1 MDFGR
6 RRSRLSPRPE
16 SGIEDSPVQTKSILA
31 VSPVLIMRP
40 QRENEASAYA
50 SKITTGLVRPVS
62 DRAKCSISVPVRRGG
77 IDLLK
82 CQKTKQRNNSS
93 ANRMLCSVPERL
105 QLHMAMLALQFGY
118 AGFHV
123 VSRAA
128 LNMGISKLVFP
139 VYRNIIALLLL
150 LPFAYFLEKK
160 ERPPITL
167 NFLLQFFLLALVG
180 ITANQGFYLL
190 GLDNT
195 SPTFA
200 SAIQNSVPAI
210 TFLMAAILRIEKV
223 RLNRKDGISK
233 VAGTILC
240 VAGASVIT
248 LYKGPTIYS
257 PIPPL
262 NRPTPTFV
270 SLGDAE
276 GKNWTLGC
284 LYLIGHC
291 LSWSGWLVLQA
302 PVLKKYPARLSVT
315 SYTCF
320 FGLIQFLVI
329 AAFAER
335 DPPAWMFHSGG
346 ELFTILYAGVVASGI
361 AFAVQIWCIDRGG
374 PVFVAVYQPV
384 QTLVVAIMASIALG
398 EEFYLGGI
406 IGAVLIIVG
415 LYLVLW
421 GKSQERK
428 FAAQE
433 KGAIQS
439 TPEHSNI
446 RTSSHIKA
454 SLTKPLLPPSTE
466 NV

>member
-1 MDFGR
+1 MAEPG
-6 RRSRLSPRPE
+6 
-16 SGIEDSPVQTKSILA
+16 
-31 VSPVLIMRP
+31 
-40 QRENEASAYA
+40 
-50 SKITTGLVRPVS
+50 SKRMW
-62 DRAKCSISVPVRRGG
+62 CSI
-77 IDLLK
+77 
-82 CQKTKQRNNSS
+82 
-93 ANRMLCSVPERL
+93 PERL
-105 QLHMAMLALQFGY
+105 QLHGAMLALQFGY

-150 LPFAYFLEKK
+150 LPFAYFIEKK
-160 ERPPITL
+160 DRPAISW
-167 NFLLQFFLLALVG
+167 NFTFQFFLLALIG

-210 TFLMAAILRIEKV
+210 TFLMAAIFGIEKV
-223 RLNRKDGISK
+223 RWNRRDGMAK
-233 VAGTILC
+233 VAGTIFC
-240 VAGASVIT
+240 VAGATVIT

-257 PIPPL
+257 PVPHLQDTSISL
-262 NRPTPTFV
+262 FG
-270 SLGDAE
+270 SLELGDAN
-276 GKNWTLGC
+276 GKSWTLGC
-284 LYLIGHC
+284 IYLIGHC
-291 LSWSGWLVLQA
+291 LSWSAWLVMQA

-329 AAFAER
+329 ALIFER
-335 DPPAWMFHSGG
+335 DAQAWVFHSGG
-346 ELFTILYAGVVASGI
+346 EAFTILYAGVVASGI

-384 QTLVVAIMASIALG
+384 QTLVVAIMSSIALG
-398 EEFYLGGI
+398 EQFYLGGI
-406 IGAVLIIVG
+406 IGAVLIVVG

-421 GKSQERK
+421 GKSE
-428 FAAQE
+428 E
-433 KGAIQS
+433 KKLQKEQLTIVSSA
-439 TPEHSNI
+439 PEHVP
-446 RTSSHIKA
+446 RPTSHSKA
-454 SLTKPLLPPSTE
+454 SLTQPLLPSSTE

>member
-1 MDFGR
+1 MPDVGGSASSR
-6 RRSRLSPRPE
+6 R
-16 SGIEDSPVQTKSILA
+16 
-31 VSPVLIMRP
+31 MW
-40 QRENEASAYA
+40 
-50 SKITTGLVRPVS
+50 
-62 DRAKCSISVPVRRGG
+62 
-77 IDLLK
+77 
-82 CQKTKQRNNSS
+82 
-93 ANRMLCSVPERL
+93 CSVPERF
-105 QLHMAMLALQFGY
+105 QLHLAMLALQFGY

-128 LNMGISKLVFP
+128 LNMGVSKLVFP

-160 ERPPITL
+160 ERPALTL
-167 NFLLQFFLLALVG
+167 NFVLQFFFLALVG

-190 GLDNT
+190 GLENT

-210 TFLMAAILRIEKV
+210 TFLMAALLRIEKV
-223 RLNRKDGISK
+223 RINRKDGIAK
-233 VAGTILC
+233 VLGTICC

-248 LYKGPTIYS
+248 LYTGPVVYS
-257 PIPPL
+257 PAKHL
-262 NRPTPTFV
+262 NRPTPMFV

-276 GKNWTLGC
+276 AKNWTLGC

-320 FGLIQFLVI
+320 FGLIQFIII
-329 AAFAER
+329 AAFMER
-335 DPPAWMFHSGG
+335 DPQAWIFHSGG

-406 IGAVLIIVG
+406 IGAVLIIAG

-421 GKSQERK
+421 GKSEEKK
-428 FAAQE
+428 FLALEKAATQ
-433 KGAIQS
+433 A
-439 TPEHSNI
+439 TPEHGIS
-446 RTSSHIKA
+446 RAQTHIKT
-454 SLTKPLLPPSTE
+454 SLTQPLLPSSTE

>member
-1 MDFGR
+1 MADLG
-6 RRSRLSPRPE
+6 S
-16 SGIEDSPVQTKSILA
+16 
-31 VSPVLIMRP
+31 
-40 QRENEASAYA
+40 AS
-50 SKITTGLVRPVS
+50 SKRMW
-62 DRAKCSISVPVRRGG
+62 CSI
-77 IDLLK
+77 
-82 CQKTKQRNNSS
+82 
-93 ANRMLCSVPERL
+93 PERF
-105 QLHMAMLALQFGY
+105 QLHVAMLALQFGY

-128 LNMGISKLVFP
+128 LNMGVSKLVFP

-160 ERPPITL
+160 DRPPINL
-167 NFLLQFFLLALVG
+167 NFLCQFFFLALIG

-210 TFLMAAILRIEKV
+210 TFLMAVLLRIEQV
-223 RLNRKDGISK
+223 RLNRKDGIAK
-233 VAGTILC
+233 VAGTIFC
-240 VAGASVIT
+240 VIGATVIT

-257 PIPPL
+257 P
-262 NRPTPTFV
+262 TPSNHLTSNTTTITPMIDFGTM
-270 SLGDAE
+270 SLGDAK

-291 LSWSGWLVLQA
+291 LSWSGWLVFQA

-320 FGLIQFLVI
+320 FGLLQFLLI
-329 AAFAER
+329 ALVAER
-335 DPPAWMFHSGG
+335 NAQAWIFHSGG
-346 ELFTILYAGVVASGI
+346 EAFTILYAGVVASGI

-384 QTLVVAIMASIALG
+384 QTFVVAIMASLALG

-406 IGAVLIIVG
+406 IGAVLIVAG
-415 LYLVLW
+415 LYFVLW
-421 GKSQERK
+421 GKSEEKK
-428 FAAQE
+428 FAKEQL
-433 KGAIQS
+433 AIASS
-439 TPEHSNI
+439 TAEHSSII
-446 RTSSHIKA
+446 RPASHAKA
-454 SLTKPLLPPSTE
+454 SSLTQPFLSSSTE

>member
-1 MDFGR
+1 MADSGSASS
-6 RRSRLSPRPE
+6 SR
-16 SGIEDSPVQTKSILA
+16 
-31 VSPVLIMRP
+31 MW
-40 QRENEASAYA
+40 
-50 SKITTGLVRPVS
+50 
-62 DRAKCSISVPVRRGG
+62 CSI
-77 IDLLK
+77 
-82 CQKTKQRNNSS
+82 
-93 ANRMLCSVPERL
+93 PERV
-105 QLHMAMLALQFGY
+105 QLHAAMLALQFGY

-139 VYRNIIALLLL
+139 VYRNIIAFLLL

-160 ERPPITL
+160 ERPAITL

-210 TFLMAAILRIEKV
+210 TFLMAVILRIEQV
-223 RLNRKDGISK
+223 RLNRKDGIAK
-233 VAGTILC
+233 VAGTIFC
-240 VAGASVIT
+240 VAGATVIT

-257 PIPPL
+257 PSPPL
-262 NRPTPTFV
+262 QSESSVVVEFGTLS
-270 SLGDAE
+270 SLGDAK

-291 LSWSGWLVLQA
+291 LSWSAWLVLQA

-329 AAFAER
+329 ALIVER
-335 DPPAWMFHSGG
+335 DAQAWIFQSGG
-346 ELFTILYAGVVASGI
+346 EVFTILYAGVVASGI

-384 QTLVVAIMASIALG
+384 QTLVVAIMASLALG

-406 IGAVLIIVG
+406 IGAVLIVVG
-415 LYLVLW
+415 LYFVLW
-421 GKSQERK
+421 GKSEERK
-428 FAAQE
+428 FAKEHA
-433 KGAIQS
+433 AITS
-439 TPEHSNI
+439 TPEHSGI
-446 RTSSHIKA
+446 RSSSHAKTL
-454 SLTKPLLPPSTE
+454 LTQPLLPSSTE

>member
-1 MDFGR
+1 MAEPG
-6 RRSRLSPRPE
+6 
-16 SGIEDSPVQTKSILA
+16 G
-31 VSPVLIMRP
+31 
-40 QRENEASAYA
+40 
-50 SKITTGLVRPVS
+50 S
-62 DRAKCSISVPVRRGG
+62 DK
-77 IDLLK
+77 
-82 CQKTKQRNNSS
+82 
-93 ANRMLCSVPERL
+93 RMWCSVPEKF
-105 QLHMAMLALQFGY
+105 QLHGAMLALQFGY

-123 VSRAA
+123 VSRFA

-160 ERPPITL
+160 DRPPINL
-167 NFLLQFFLLALVG
+167 NFLVQFFCLALIG

-210 TFLMAAILRIEKV
+210 TFLMAAVLRIEKV
-223 RLNRKDGISK
+223 RLNRKDGIAK
-233 VAGTILC
+233 VAGTVFC

-257 PIPPL
+257 PTKPL
-262 NRPTPTFV
+262 QTMMMSTALPSMSMSSFTTSAMSV
-270 SLGDAE
+270 LGDAK
-276 GKNWTLGC
+276 GKSWTLGC

-291 LSWSGWLVLQA
+291 LSWSAWLVLQA

-320 FGLIQFLVI
+320 FGLIQFIII
-329 AAFAER
+329 AAIFER
-335 DPPAWMFHSGG
+335 DAQAWIFHSGG
-346 ELFTILYAGVVASGI
+346 EAFSILYAGVVASGI

-384 QTLVVAIMASIALG
+384 QTLVVAIMASVALG

-415 LYLVLW
+415 LYAVLW
-421 GKSQERK
+421 GKSEERK
-428 FAAQE
+428 FAA
-433 KGAIQS
+433 ASLRVPIQS
-439 TPEHSNI
+439 TPSDNVHSNN
-446 RTSSHIKA
+446 RKSQTKT
-454 SLTKPLLPPSTE
+454 SLTQPLIPPSTE

>member
-1 MDFGR
+1 MPDVGGSASSR
-6 RRSRLSPRPE
+6 R
-16 SGIEDSPVQTKSILA
+16 
-31 VSPVLIMRP
+31 MW
-40 QRENEASAYA
+40 
-50 SKITTGLVRPVS
+50 
-62 DRAKCSISVPVRRGG
+62 
-77 IDLLK
+77 
-82 CQKTKQRNNSS
+82 
-93 ANRMLCSVPERL
+93 CSVPERF
-105 QLHMAMLALQFGY
+105 QLHLAMLALQFGY

-128 LNMGISKLVFP
+128 LNMGVSKLVFP

-160 ERPPITL
+160 ERPALTL
-167 NFLLQFFLLALVG
+167 NFVLQFFFLALVG

-190 GLDNT
+190 GLENT

-210 TFLMAAILRIEKV
+210 TFLMAALLRIEKV
-223 RLNRKDGISK
+223 RINRKDGIAK
-233 VAGTILC
+233 VLGTICC

-248 LYKGPTIYS
+248 LYTGPVVYS
-257 PIPPL
+257 PAKHL
-262 NRPTPTFV
+262 NRPTPMFV

-276 GKNWTLGC
+276 AKNWTLGC

-320 FGLIQFLVI
+320 FGLIQFIII
-329 AAFAER
+329 AAFMER
-335 DPPAWMFHSGG
+335 DPQAWIFHSGG

-406 IGAVLIIVG
+406 IGAVLIIAG

-421 GKSQERK
+421 GKSEEKK
-428 FAAQE
+428 FLALE
-433 KGAIQS
+433 KAAIQA
-439 TPEHSNI
+439 TPEHGIS
-446 RTSSHIKA
+446 RAQTHIKT
-454 SLTKPLLPPSTE
+454 SLTQPLLPSSTE

>member
-1 MDFGR
+1 MADDAAG
-6 RRSRLSPRPE
+6 
-16 SGIEDSPVQTKSILA
+16 K
-31 VSPVLIMRP
+31 
-40 QRENEASAYA
+40 
-50 SKITTGLVRPVS
+50 KICG
-62 DRAKCSISVPVRRGG
+62 
-77 IDLLK
+77 
-82 CQKTKQRNNSS
+82 
-93 ANRMLCSVPERL
+93 VPERV
-105 QLHMAMLALQFGY
+105 QLHVAMLALQFGY

-128 LNMGISKLVFP
+128 LNMGISKVVFP
-139 VYRNIIALLLL
+139 VYRNIIALILLV
-150 LPFAYFLEKK
+150 PFAYFLEKK
-160 ERPPITL
+160 DRPAITL
-167 NFLLQFFLLALVG
+167 NFLVQFFLLALCG

-210 TFLMAAILRIEKV
+210 TFLMAALLRQARITLYLSLLIYLIEKV
-223 RLNRKDGISK
+223 RIDRRDGIAK
-233 VAGTILC
+233 LAGTLAC

-248 LYKGPTIYS
+248 LYKGPTIFS
-257 PIPPL
+257 PSHGL
-262 NRPTPTFV
+262 NQPSPRPTPTMLW
-270 SLGDAE
+270 LGDAE

-320 FGLIQFLVI
+320 FGVIQFLVI
-329 AAFAER
+329 AAFIER
-335 DPPAWMFHSGG
+335 DAEAWIFHSGS
-346 ELFTILYAGVVASGI
+346 ELFTILYAGFIASGV

-398 EEFYLGGI
+398 EQFYLGGI
-406 IGAVLIIVG
+406 IGAILIVAG

-421 GKSQERK
+421 GKSEERA
-428 FAAQE
+428 FAARE
-433 KGAIQS
+433 ATVLVSS
-439 TPEHSNI
+439 TGENDGI
-446 RTSSHIKA
+446 RSTTPFKA
-454 SLTKPLLPPSTE
+454 SSLAQPLLPSSTE

>member
-1 MDFGR
+1 MAD
-6 RRSRLSPRPE
+6 
-16 SGIEDSPVQTKSILA
+16 SGS
-31 VSPVLIMRP
+31 
-40 QRENEASAYA
+40 AS
-50 SKITTGLVRPVS
+50 SSTRMW
-62 DRAKCSISVPVRRGG
+62 CSI
-77 IDLLK
+77 
-82 CQKTKQRNNSS
+82 
-93 ANRMLCSVPERL
+93 PEKF
-105 QLHMAMLALQFGY
+105 QLHAAMLALQFGY

-139 VYRNIIALLLL
+139 VYRNVIAFFLL

-160 ERPPITL
+160 ERPAITL

-210 TFLMAAILRIEKV
+210 TFLMAVILRIEQV
-223 RLNRKDGISK
+223 RLNRKDGIAK
-233 VAGTILC
+233 VAGTLFC

-257 PIPPL
+257 P
-262 NRPTPTFV
+262 TPTLNASPVIDFGSL
-270 SLGDAE
+270 SLGDAK

-284 LYLIGHC
+284 VYLIGHC

-320 FGLIQFLVI
+320 FGLIQFFAI
-329 AAFAER
+329 ALIFER
-335 DPPAWMFHSGG
+335 DAQAWIFNSGG
-346 ELFTILYAGVVASGI
+346 EVFTIFYAGVVASGI

-384 QTLVVAIMASIALG
+384 QTLVVAIMASLALG

-406 IGAVLIIVG
+406 IGAVLIVVG
-415 LYLVLW
+415 LYFVLW
-421 GKSQERK
+421 GKTEERK
-428 FAAQE
+428 FAKEQA
-433 KGAIQS
+433 AITS
-439 TPEHSNI
+439 TPEHSGI
-446 RTSSHIKA
+446 RSASHAKTSLA
-454 SLTKPLLPPSTE
+454 QPLLLPSSTE

>member
-1 MDFGR
+1 MADLGSASSR
-6 RRSRLSPRPE
+6 R
-16 SGIEDSPVQTKSILA
+16 
-31 VSPVLIMRP
+31 MW
-40 QRENEASAYA
+40 
-50 SKITTGLVRPVS
+50 
-62 DRAKCSISVPVRRGG
+62 
-77 IDLLK
+77 
-82 CQKTKQRNNSS
+82 
-93 ANRMLCSVPERL
+93 CSVPERM
-105 QLHMAMLALQFGY
+105 QLHVAMLALQFGY

-128 LNMGISKLVFP
+128 LNMGVSKLVFP

-160 ERPPITL
+160 ERPAMSL
-167 NFLLQFFLLALVG
+167 NFACQFFLLALVG

-190 GLDNT
+190 GLENT

-210 TFLMAAILRIEKV
+210 TFLMAAIFRIEQV
-223 RLNRKDGISK
+223 RLNRKDGLAK
-233 VAGTILC
+233 VAGTVLC
-240 VAGASVIT
+240 VIGATVIT

-257 PIPPL
+257 PATRVNSTSSNAIT
-262 NRPTPTFV
+262 TPVFDFGTL
-270 SLGDAE
+270 SLGDAK

-291 LSWSGWLVLQA
+291 LSWSAWLVLQA

-320 FGLIQFLVI
+320 FGLLQFLVI
-329 AAFAER
+329 ALVLER
-335 DPPAWMFHSGG
+335 DAQAWLFHSGG
-346 ELFTILYAGVVASGI
+346 EAFTILYAGVVASGI

-384 QTLVVAIMASIALG
+384 QTFVVAIMATIALG

-406 IGAVLIIVG
+406 IGAVLIVGG
-415 LYLVLW
+415 LYFVLW
-421 GKSQERK
+421 GKSEEKK
-428 FAAQE
+428 FAREQL
-433 KGAIQS
+433 AIAS
-439 TPEHSNI
+439 TTDHSII
-446 RTSSHIKA
+446 RPASHAKA
-454 SLTKPLLPPSTE
+454 SLAQPLLSSSTE